1 EGHAAA
7 RGHRAGA
14 RPRPGGG
21 VPGRAD
27 ERPRPD
33 RAQGD
38 PRPDPAPAPR
48 GQDGVHEH
56 PHPVRRG
63 DDLRPGRDHREGR
76 DPLRGAHRVVP
87 GRRARER
94 RGARARTGGAGRRAR
109 AALRAPARQGRDG
122 GAPRAR
128 QAARRGAAA
137 GAGVGRRGGV
147 GDSAPRL
154 ARDDLPVGGAGR
166 RRCAEGG
173 RVVISPVR
181 VAVIAANTV
190 REAVRSKV
198 LYTLVFFAVLLI
210 GTGVLLSMLTYVE
223 GQRILQ
229 SVGLA
234 AIRLFGAAIAIFVGI
249 GLIHREVERRTIFT
263 ILSKPVTRSEFL
275 LGKYAGLVVTIWLQV
290 LVMGAAFAAVSL
302 LAGAP
307 LP

>member
-1 EGHAAA
+1 
-7 RGHRAGA
+7 
-14 RPRPGGG
+14 
-21 VPGRAD
+21 
-27 ERPRPD
+27 
-33 RAQGD
+33 
-38 PRPDPAPAPR
+38 
-48 GQDGVHEH
+48 
-56 PHPVRRG
+56 
-63 DDLRPGRDHREGR
+63 
-76 DPLRGAHRVVP
+76 
-87 GRRARER
+87 
-94 RGARARTGGAGRRAR
+94 
-109 AALRAPARQGRDG
+109 
-122 GAPRAR
+122 
-128 QAARRGAAA
+128 
-137 GAGVGRRGGV
+137 
-147 GDSAPRL
+147 
-154 ARDDLPVGGAGR
+154 
-166 RRCAEGG
+166 
-173 RVVISPVR
+173 VISPVR

-210 GTGVLLSMLTYVE
+210 GTGVLLSTLTYVE

-307 LP
+307 LPLQVGYALALAAVEFAVIVAFATLFSSFTTPMLAALFTSGLYLIGHLTRDLRDFGARSESELVRVASRALYRVLPDLESFNLTTEALHALAVPASDVVLATAYGAGYCTLLLMLGSLVFARRDFK